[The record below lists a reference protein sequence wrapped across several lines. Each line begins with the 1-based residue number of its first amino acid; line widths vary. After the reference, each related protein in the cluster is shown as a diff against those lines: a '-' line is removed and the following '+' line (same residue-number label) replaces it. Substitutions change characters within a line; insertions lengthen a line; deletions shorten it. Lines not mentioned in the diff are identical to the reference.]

1 MNINKP
7 QFTPSGGVGTIWK
20 DPSSGKT
27 WKYEPNGWVEAGT
40 VSTDKNKKETFQVKP
55 EDEQLLNTLKI
66 GGAKEADIQNALKQR
81 QQILSTKS
89 TETTT
94 DESIESINSI
104 KTNVSDPFGGKS
116 KVEILRDAF
125 NNGVTDITELDKIG
139 QTYDL
144 LASVGDQSEN
154 QYADLDT
161 LPLPEQQKIINSVK
175 SQVSSKAQSLG
186 SQSEREGVMESLGTL
201 QTGQEIIQAIESG
214 IATGPIVGASRKGV
228 SVFGVKAIPGKRTL
242 GKTEPEEDRFAALVN
257 VYTARFIKAIS
268 GAQVSDAERK
278 FLMESLPSE
287 TKQEQENIEGIK
299 AISEYLANRYSP
311 TVGVDMSPLIPRSG
325 NTTDPLKLLQ
335 GGNIN
340 NPLGI

>member
-1 MNINKP
+1 MTNINKP

-20 DPSSGKT
+20 DPASGKT
-27 WKYEPNGWVEAGT
+27 WKFETTGWIEAGT
-40 VSTDKNKKETFQVKP
+40 VNKEVKKETFQVKP
-55 EDEQLLNTLKI
+55 EEEQLVNTLKI
-66 GGAKEADIQNALKQR
+66 GGAKEVDIQNALKQR
-81 QQILSTKS
+81 QEILST
-89 TETTT
+89 TETTV
-94 DESIESINSI
+94 DEDIESLNTIN
-104 KTNVSDPFGGKS
+104 TNVSDPFKGKS

-125 NNGVTDITELDKIG
+125 NNGVTDIAELDKIG

-144 LASVGDQSEN
+144 LASVGDETEN
-154 QYADLDT
+154 QYGDLDT
-161 LPLPEQQKIINSVK
+161 LPLPEQQKIMNSVK
-175 SQVSSKAQSLG
+175 SQVASKAQSLG
-186 SQSEREGVMESLGTL
+186 SQSEREGVMEALGTL
-201 QTGQEIIQAIESG
+201 QTGQEIIESIESG
-214 IATGPIVGASRKGV
+214 IETGPIAGATRKGV

-242 GKTEPEEDRFAALVN
+242 GKTKPEEDRFAALVN

-299 AISEYLANRYSP
+299 AISDYLANRYSP

-335 GGNIN
+335 GGTNIN